1 MPRKPKSAAP
11 EPTWEDILKSVTVE
25 PSREEILFDPYVL
38 DTLTACNSA
47 GYIQSLLEDA
57 RLEDEK
63 RRQIEQVR
71 EIAARKLKGRHRECL
86 LLLLSGCDSY
96 SEIGEKLGFSRDTVR
111 RALEEA
117 AKIIKAHLE
126 QPSSLLLP
134 AEKGERL
141 KSTVLPI
148 DTLGEQKDFQRFLN
162 SNKVHH
168 LAYSSGI
175 TREVFL
181 VYE

>member
-1 MPRKPKSAAP
+1 MPRKPKSTAP
-11 EPTWEDILKSVTVE
+11 EPNWEDILKSVTVE
-25 PSREEILFDPYVL
+25 PPREEVLFDPYVL

-47 GYIQSLLEDA
+47 GYIQSMLEDA

-63 RRQIEQVR
+63 RKQIELLR
-71 EIAARKLKGRHRECL
+71 EIASRKLKGRHRECL

-111 RALEEA
+111 RALQEA
-117 AKIIKAHLE
+117 AAIVKAHLE
-126 QPSSLLLP
+126 SPSSLHLP
-134 AEKGERL
+134 AKKGERL
-141 KSTVLPI
+141 KSTILPI